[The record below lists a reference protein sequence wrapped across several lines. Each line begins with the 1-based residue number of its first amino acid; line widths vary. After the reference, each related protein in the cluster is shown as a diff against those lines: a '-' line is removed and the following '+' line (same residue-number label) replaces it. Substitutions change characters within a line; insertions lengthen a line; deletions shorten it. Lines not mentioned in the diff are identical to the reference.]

1 MHLYGHPLYV
11 SRGTILNI
19 LPPNPRKTK
28 VCRRARRPRRPCPR
42 RPARRKSASSAPG
55 SSASTARW
63 SWSSRGSRSR
73 SSIGPSRA
81 RAVPSAMRAFYQF
94 LKNSS
99 WNLPQKIH
107 PAPDQNPLQ
116 PGRPP
121 KLLNGPLVTK
131 GITMKISFGFP
142 SVPLRFRGYVIL
154 ETFGPPGANW
164 IWGELKLPEAVL
176 NKGSLTREKR

>member
-1 MHLYGHPLYV
+1 MRICPSVPRVAERGPFCKDGHFPLVPLRLSLAY
-11 SRGTILNI
+11 
-19 LPPNPRKTK
+19 
-28 VCRRARRPRRPCPR
+28 
-42 RPARRKSASSAPG
+42 
-55 SSASTARW
+55 
-63 SWSSRGSRSR
+63 
-73 SSIGPSRA
+73 PS
-81 RAVPSAMRAFYQF
+81 VMQVIYKF
-94 LKNSS
+94 LKSDS

-116 PGRPP
+116 PGRPQ

-131 GITMKISFGFP
+131 GLTMKISFGFP

-176 NKGSLTREKR
+176 NKG